1 MAEITVY
8 FNSGHKARMDS
19 EKTII
24 ADKYTWKL
32 EEAVEEGFTVVN
44 WANVSFIRKAKD
56 PEATDDAE

>member
-56 PEATDDAE
+56 PEVTDDAE